1 MPSDNLIAELAD
13 EYDADAKVILYG
25 EGEYEDNVAGSFEK
39 KTKESSTFGLR
50 GSSSNDEELESAA
63 ADNVDWKKM
72 ACEADQSAARW
83 KKKISETTGQAKEEA
98 KKRYLEAKD
107 ASQRARAELTPKA
120 KAAWEKAKE
129 KTSSAAQKARNWFK
143 RHIRDESTHDGEDEF
158 DVQC

>member
-13 EYDADAKVILYG
+13 EYDADAKVIIYG
-25 EGEYEDNVAGSFEK
+25 EGEYEDNLARSFEK

-50 GSSSNDEELESAA
+50 GSSSNDEELE
-63 ADNVDWKKM
+63 ADNVDWQKM

-83 KKKISETTGQAKEEA
+83 KKKMMETTGKAKEEA

-107 ASQRARAELTPKA
+107 AGERARAELTPKA
-120 KAAWEKAKE
+120 KQAWEKTKE
-129 KTSSAAQKARNWFK
+129 KTSSAAQKAKNWFK
-143 RHIRDESTHDGEDEF
+143 RHIRDESTHDREDEF